1 MKDIIKSENDNVVK
15 RENQVV
21 THISDKEHMTER
33 TKNQHKKDNSKMGQR
48 FGLTFY
54 RWGNPIDLQTG
65 QKEFSFVSNQANDN

>member
-33 TKNQHKKDNSKMGQR
+33 TKDQHKKDNSKMGQR

-54 RWGNPIDLQTG
+54 R
-65 QKEFSFVSNQANDN
+65 